1 MDPIARFQ
9 QYADAFEIFFE
20 KDDPSILE
28 PYFTEDAVYET
39 MGPEALSGR
48 YEGRPAVLAY
58 FKQVLDGLDRRFEKR
73 ELELQQGPEERDGK
87 VWMRWRVTYRAGDA
101 PPLVMD
107 GEETAEF
114 EGDRICRLEDRFA
127 DDAGDAVAIWMT
139 EHGAKLS

>member
-28 PYFTEDAVYET
+28 PYFTKDAVYET
-39 MGPEALSGR
+39 KGPEALSGCHD
-48 YEGRPAVLAY
+48 GRPAVLGY
-58 FKQVLDGLDRRFEKR
+58 FKQILDGLDRRFEKR
-73 ELELQQGPEERDGK
+73 ELELREGPEERDGA

-107 GEETAEF
+107 GEETVEF
-114 EGDRICRLEDRFA
+114 EGDRIRRLEDRFA
-127 DDAGDAVAIWMT
+127 DDAGDAVTAWMT
-139 EHGAKLS
+139 RHGSKLS